1 MKGMAKASSIA
12 KAKRPPK
19 FKSRQHNRCALCGRA
34 RAFLRKFGMC
44 RICMRKLALEGH
56 LPGVVKASW

>member
-1 MKGMAKASSIA
+1 MAKTA
-12 KAKRPPK
+12 KPPK
-19 FKSRQHNRCALCGRA
+19 FKSRRHNRCGLCGRP
-34 RAFLRKFGMC
+34 RGFLRKFGLC